1 MWPHSLPQQVRTTP
15 MSQNPTSLSP
25 WEFLAV
31 PQSLLS
37 LWVCVT
43 FFHRNPG
50 LPEKKDR
57 REGSGANK
65 LS

>member
-1 MWPHSLPQQVRTTP
+1 

-50 LPEKKDR
+50 LPEKEDR

-65 LS
+65 LCLDS